1 MHSCIITMVSRNS
14 PHMVAEPG
22 GSRKRIDEQIVEFSI
37 KAGEG
42 LLVELKVKG
51 SITELISRLPGETSS
66 ETKQK
71 ACFDEE
77 TWKADTAKHSS
88 ILDAVVSRS
97 TLDSEVS
104 SRDRTLQCTVEQ
116 ILDIPV
122 PETAKQLAEMPKIVS
137 QDRIQERTVEQT
149 IDILVPQDVEEVE
162 EFFKASSQDRV
173 QQRFREQIIEPPA
186 TSLAEKIVEMPV
198 TQMREETKQVV
209 NTHVQHVV
217 NAVEAEKP
225 IINEKINQ
233 VTKHV
238 EIPQLQI
245 VEKTAKTPETQIT
258 QGTETSESMG
268 NATAR
273 QVVEIEAYLPAESAS
288 PMFVSK
294 PVSET
299 LSVVVE
305 YIQPT
310 PVHVEYGT
318 PAPTVAQTAPVTT
331 STVAPT
337 VFPTT
342 VPIATAQIATGT
354 DTPVAQQS
362 LLPTAQT
369 VQKTEEIP
377 QVRHI
382 DKVVG
387 VPVVDQ
393 RQTPTIH
400 TEQKT
405 TDVPQI
411 QCFEPLVDVP
421 VVKQQMAEIPVV
433 MLKQVP
439 AMMRRQIPLVSENPE
454 DGRGAP
460 DPIHRQGG

>member
-1 MHSCIITMVSRNS
+1 MYHHHGVARNS

-22 GSRKRIDEQIVEFSI
+22 GPRKRIDEQIVEFSI

-51 SITELISRLPGETSS
+51 SITKLISQLLGETSS

-77 TWKADTAKHSS
+77 TSKADTAKHSS
-88 ILDAVVSRS
+88 ILETAVSRS

-104 SRDRTLQCTVEQ
+104 SRDRTLQCTAEQ
-116 ILDIPV
+116 ILDVPV
-122 PETAKQLAEMPKIVS
+122 PETMKQLEELPETIS
-137 QDRIQERTVEQT
+137 EDRTQQRTVNH
-149 IDILVPQDVEEVE
+149 IVGIPVPQVVEELM
-162 EFFKASSQDRV
+162 EFSKVFPPDRV
-173 QQRFREQIIEPPA
+173 QQSSADENVETPA
-186 TSLAEKIVEMPV
+186 ISLAERIIEMPV
-198 TQMREETKQVV
+198 TQMREETKHVV
-209 NTHVQHVV
+209 NTHVQHVA
-217 NAVEAEKP
+217 NAVEAEMPKIIKETVQRKRP
-225 IINEKINQ
+225 VINEKINQ

-245 VEKTAKTPETQIT
+245 VEKTAKTPETQIN
-258 QGTETSESMG
+258 QGTQTSESVG

-299 LSVVVE
+299 PSVVVE
-305 YIQPT
+305 YVQPT
-310 PVHVEYGT
+310 PVVEYMANACGVRDSSAYRCSSG
-318 PAPTVAQTAPVTT
+318 PSDHIDSGADSLPNYSANRHGANRHGGSVE
-331 STVAPT
+331 
-337 VFPTT
+337 
-342 VPIATAQIATGT
+342 

-382 DKVVG
+382 DEVVG
-387 VPVVDQ
+387 VPVVEQ
-393 RQTPTIH
+393 RQAPTIQ
-400 TEQKT
+400 TEQK
-405 TDVPQI
+405 DDR
-411 QCFEPLVDVP
+411 CSSDS
-421 VVKQQMAEIPVV
+421 
-433 MLKQVP
+433 
-439 AMMRRQIPLVSENPE
+439 VS
-454 DGRGAP
+454 
-460 DPIHRQGG
+460 